1 MATVYPHL
9 TMIADALAI
18 DLAIPVLPY
27 VSLETVTNQA
37 MPAVYLIPDTSSIK
51 QSIQGNGSIKSLRFG
66 QGWSIYVAVQVPSDQ
81 RSGIAVL
88 ELLGEWQAKVLQAL
102 CKPILESGGPIQ
114 IIECA
119 QPKVYDGGIAVGQIL
134 LSDEFVFNSL

>member
-9 TMIADALAI
+9 SMLASALAT

-27 VSLETVTNQA
+27 VSLDTVVNQT
-37 MPAVYLIPDTSSIK
+37 MPAAYLIPESAPIK
-51 QSIQGNGSIKSLRFG
+51 QSIQGNGSIKALRFG
-66 QGWSIYVAVQVPSDQ
+66 QGWSIYVAVQAPSDQ
-81 RSGIAVL
+81 RSGLVAL

-134 LSDEFVFNSL
+134 LGDEFVFNSL